1 MKDINDLKKSDT
13 WKIQLT
19 IVVSFMF
26 SKENDKNCVMHSKSN
41 NIEFMIYENADGTIE
56 EHFES
61 PLSRYQIAT
70 EISMRGNDFI
80 FDVFIY

>member
-19 IVVSFMF
+19 IVV
-26 SKENDKNCVMHSKSN
+26 KNCVMHSKSN